1 MSSIIKG
8 SRYTPATFRCP
19 TNLLYSA
26 VHWEQLRAAYFQA
39 RGENRRS
46 TKRTATP
53 WFVPTKTGS
62 VTRLSCSPKAT

>member
-19 TNLLYSA
+19 TNLLHSA
-26 VHWEQLRAAYFQA
+26 VHWEQLRAAYFQS

-46 TKRTATP
+46 ENCHTLVRSYENRIRDEAELPKQ
-53 WFVPTKTGS
+53 
-62 VTRLSCSPKAT
+62 LS

>member
-26 VHWEQLRAAYFQA
+26 VHWEQIRAAYFQA

-46 TKRTATP
+46 ENCHTLVRSYENRIRDEAE
-53 WFVPTKTGS
+53 
-62 VTRLSCSPKAT
+62 LSKQLS